1 LPIPLENQ
9 IFTKKAAIKR
19 LKRLRKT
26 VLQVNVSSL
35 LINFS
40 EKLDSVYLVGSIVQ
54 SIGQKNFSNWSST
67 TNGKMTPSKSP
78 NAVDNLKRS
87 PEGINHSENCLC
99 LRYPFIGWFL

>member
-54 SIGQKNFSNWSST
+54 SIG
-67 TNGKMTPSKSP
+67 
-78 NAVDNLKRS
+78 
-87 PEGINHSENCLC
+87 
-99 LRYPFIGWFL
+99 